1 MVGDQVSPATW
12 AFRLDDLSKLKVD
25 VQVSEVDI
33 NTVQVGQPVT
43 LTFDAVAGKTYH
55 GKVEEADQVGNAV
68 EGAVNFTVTVVLTD
82 ADASVKPGM
91 TATVSIIVKQLS
103 NVLLV
108 PDRAVRLVKNQH
120 VVYVL
125 QNGQPQI
132 VKITLGASSDTQSEV
147 ASGDLK
153 VGDAIILNPLSSPST
168 LP

>member
-1 MVGDQVSPATW
+1 
-12 AFRLDDLSKLKVD
+12 
-25 VQVSEVDI
+25 
-33 NTVQVGQPVT
+33 
-43 LTFDAVAGKTYH
+43 
-55 GKVEEADQVGNAV
+55 
-68 EGAVNFTVTVVLTD
+68 LTD

-153 VGDAIILNPLSSPST
+153 VGDAIILNPLSSSPT